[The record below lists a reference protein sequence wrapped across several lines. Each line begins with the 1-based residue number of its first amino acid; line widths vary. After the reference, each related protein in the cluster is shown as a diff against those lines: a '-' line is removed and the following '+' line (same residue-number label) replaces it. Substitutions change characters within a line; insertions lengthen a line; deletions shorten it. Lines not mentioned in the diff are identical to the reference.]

1 MASRKIRSLSGR
13 AYRARRIAAT
23 FGRVYL
29 GIKANQLLDR
39 GGDRAGNQA
48 RWRRFHQTSA
58 ESIFAAAIELRGLI
72 LKGCQFMGARSDLLP
87 PEYVE
92 VLSRLQDRVPP
103 RPFSEIRAVVEHE
116 LQMPLEK
123 AFADFSREPLASAS
137 LAQVHEAHLPDGRR
151 VAVKVQ
157 YPEIRE
163 LVASDLSNL
172 GTLFRA
178 IRLFERDFD
187 LVPLIDEFREQ
198 LPREL
203 DFYKEALNSERIAE
217 FFQHREDL
225 CVPNIH
231 WKFTTS
237 RVLVSDFVDGIKIS
251 DIRELEAAEID
262 PKKVMQSLLE
272 AYCEQIL
279 VHGFFHAD
287 PHPGNLLV
295 LRPSPGCEIPRIVFL
310 DFGLSKQLPDSFRQ
324 STVEFAAALLQGKA
338 EEMGKALV
346 RIGFETRGN
355 SQQSLHAISVILL
368 DVAKRLRE
376 QTYLDPEV
384 VREAGGDLPRL
395 IRENPIIRV
404 PSHLILVGRV
414 IGLLSGLG
422 HTLDVK
428 LDMLRTILPYA
439 SGVSPRPGIERART

>member
-1 MASRKIRSLSGR
+1 MASRNIRSLSGR
-13 AYRARRIAAT
+13 AYRARRIASV

-29 GIKANQLLDR
+29 GFKTNQFLDTR
-39 GGDRAGNQA
+39 GDEAGNRE
-48 RWRRFHQTSA
+48 RWRRFHRKSA
-58 ESIFAAAIELRGLI
+58 DSIFAAAIELRGLI
-72 LKGCQFMGARSDLLP
+72 LKGCQFLGARSDLLP

-103 RPFSEIRAVVEHE
+103 RPFAEIRAVVERE
-116 LQMPLEK
+116 LHMPLER
-123 AFADFSREPLASAS
+123 AFTYFSREPLASAS
-137 LAQVHEAHLPDGRR
+137 LAQVHEAHLSDGSR

-157 YPEIRE
+157 YPEIRD

-172 GTLFRA
+172 GALFRGL
-178 IRLFERDFD
+178 RLFERDFD

-203 DFYKEALNSERIAE
+203 DFYNEALNAERIAE
-217 FFQHREDL
+217 IFQHREDL
-225 CVPNIH
+225 CVPKIH
-231 WKFTTS
+231 WKLTTS

-251 DIRELEAAEID
+251 NTRELEAADIE

-295 LRPSPGCEIPRIVFL
+295 LRPSPGREAPRIVFL
-310 DFGLSKQLPDSFRQ
+310 DFGLSKQLPASFRQ

-346 RIGFETRGN
+346 GIGFETRGN

-384 VREAGGDLPRL
+384 VREAGGELPRL
-395 IRENPIIRV
+395 IRENPIIRI
-404 PSHLILVGRV
+404 PSHLVLVGRV
-414 IGLLSGLG
+414 VGLLSGLG

-439 SGVSPRPGIERART
+439 SGVSPGTGSERERT